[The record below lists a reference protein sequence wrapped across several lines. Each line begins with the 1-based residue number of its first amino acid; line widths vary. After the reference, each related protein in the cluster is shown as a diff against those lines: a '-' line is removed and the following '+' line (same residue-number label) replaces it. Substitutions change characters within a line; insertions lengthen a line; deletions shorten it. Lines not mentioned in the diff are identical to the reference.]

1 MKTAVVQKEEMNL
14 KDKVQKEKLK
24 TTLKDEA
31 TGANVP
37 AIIFYFL
44 QKKQKSYNNAQDSE
58 LLEYHLATGL

>member
-1 MKTAVVQKEEMNL
+1 MKTAVVQKKDMNL

-31 TGANVP
+31 TGANVL

-44 QKKQKSYNNAQDSE
+44 
-58 LLEYHLATGL
+58 